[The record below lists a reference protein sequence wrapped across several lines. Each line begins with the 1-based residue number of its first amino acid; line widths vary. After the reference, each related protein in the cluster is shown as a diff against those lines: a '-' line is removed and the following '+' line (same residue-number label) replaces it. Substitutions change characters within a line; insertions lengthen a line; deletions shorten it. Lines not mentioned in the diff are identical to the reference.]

1 MVSPAKKISNRLS
14 LYSDLERNINTG
26 KDIKTQFGLIFKKQC
41 WEIDLNYMNEN
52 ENEDEKVGIMINLI
66 GLGEIETSVASW

>member
-1 MVSPAKKISNRLS
+1 MLFLEMRLLLYPI

-26 KDIKTQFGLIFKKQC
+26 KDINTQLGFIFKKQC
-41 WEIDLNYMNEN
+41 WEIDLNYTN
-52 ENEDEKVGIMINLI
+52 ENEDEDEKVSIMINLI